1 MDASTHLDP
10 SLSLNFKDGLFEYT
24 INAIHH
30 PVFCMDDTNVI
41 ILCNEAFCNLLKRS
55 RHLIV
60 GQRPSQLFNGFSDLF
75 TSESKMAMPFKPF
88 TQHHTD
94 TLSLF
99 SFDITT
105 HCLVSET
112 VVQGALC
119 TVTPS
124 PESQQSPPSQ
134 QNPLFKYTELMLQI
148 NQSMIDVTSEQD
160 LLDLIMRELYM
171 VFGHHDCGCILINR
185 GEHLKMVSQ
194 VGYTPEAMANFD
206 IETERSYFW
215 RYANGNIN
223 KVYRINQIDL
233 IEQED
238 YTKVASSK
246 SGQDMLS
253 SISAPILIDGKL
265 YGLINFD
272 SPEQNAFTEE
282 QVAIMEYVR
291 TQLSI
296 AIKNMKL
303 YERTVT
309 LSRYDHLT
317 GLMNRHYF
325 EEKVLEVL
333 EQVKGSSDS
342 LVLIVCDVDYLKQ
355 VNDSMGHLKGDE
367 LLWACG
373 NAIKKA
379 CGENAFVARFGGDEF
394 VAVVRHTTEHALSE
408 KLEEERRLLMLTKCG
423 HWSFSFSFGLS
434 SLQHSDETY
443 YTILKRA
450 DDAMY
455 LEKEFRMKGRR
466 KTDR

>member
-1 MDASTHLDP
+1 MATYTTG
-10 SLSLNFKDGLFEYT
+10 KFEYA
-24 INAIHH
+24 INAVHH
-30 PVFCMDDTNVI
+30 PVFCMDSKNTI
-41 ILCNEAFCNLLKRS
+41 TLCNQSFCNLLDLSEVNVIGR
-55 RHLIV
+55 
-60 GQRPSQLFNGFSDLF
+60 RPTDFFLDFKEFFVCDQDIITGF
-75 TSESKMAMPFKPF
+75 EPF
-88 TQHHTD
+88 TQQNLYEKLSMTLTIWSHCIVSD
-94 TLSLF
+94 TRV
-99 SFDITT
+99 I
-105 HCLVSET
+105 
-112 VVQGALC
+112 GAVC
-119 TVTPS
+119 TVTS
-124 PESQQSPPSQ
+124 HALSQNYLTA
-134 QNPLFKYTELMLQI
+134 QNPLFRYTELMLQI
-148 NQSMIDVTSEQD
+148 NQSMLEVTCEQD
-160 LLDLIMRELYM
+160 LLDLIMKELYL

-185 GEHLKMVSQ
+185 DNHLKMVSQ

-238 YTKVASSK
+238 YTKVATSQ
-246 SGQDMLS
+246 SGLDMLS

-272 SPEQNAFTEE
+272 SPKQNAFTEE

-325 EEKVLEVL
+325 EEKVLELL
-333 EQVKGSSDS
+333 EQVKRKSES

-394 VAVVRHTTEHALSE
+394 VAVVNNTTEHALSE

-423 HWSFSFSFGLS
+423 HYSFSFSFGLS
-434 SLQHSDETY
+434 SLQYSDETY
-443 YTILKRA
+443 YAILKRA

-466 KTDR
+466 KTDW